1 MPNDKRPVIHDQNL
15 NFFRN
20 LVLQARLVWLLM
32 RDPRVPLWLKTLPIG
47 AVAYLIMPF
56 DLVSDVLPV
65 LGQLDDL
72 VIVFAG
78 LATFVSLCPP
88 DVVEEHMSSLTGR
101 EVHSDVST
109 PQTDSKSDEEV
120 IDGTY
125 TESEPKQ

>member
-1 MPNDKRPVIHDQNL
+1 MPNDKRPVIYDQNL

-47 AVAYLIMPF
+47 SLAYLVMPF
-56 DLVSDVLPV
+56 DIVSDIFPV

-72 VIVFAG
+72 VIAFAG

-88 DVVEEHMSSLTGR
+88 DVVEEHMASLTGR
-101 EVHSDVST
+101 ESTSNTPASKSDSR
-109 PQTDSKSDEEV
+109 SDEEV
-120 IDGTY
+120 IDGSY

>member
-1 MPNDKRPVIHDQNL
+1 MPNDKRPVIYDQNL

-20 LVLQARLVWLLM
+20 MVLQARLVWLLM

-47 AVAYLIMPF
+47 SLAYLVMPF
-56 DLVSDVLPV
+56 DIVSDVFPV

-78 LATFVSLCPP
+78 LATFISLCPSN
-88 DVVEEHMSSLTGR
+88 VVEEHMATLTGR
-101 EVHSDVST
+101 GSASDVST
-109 PQTDSKSDEEV
+109 AKSDSKSDEEI

-125 TESEPKQ
+125 TESDPK